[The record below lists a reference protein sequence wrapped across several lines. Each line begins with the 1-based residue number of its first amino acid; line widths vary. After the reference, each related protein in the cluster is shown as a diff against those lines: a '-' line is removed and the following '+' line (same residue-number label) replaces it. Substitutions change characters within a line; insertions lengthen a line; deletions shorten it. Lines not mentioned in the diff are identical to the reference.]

1 MKISNQTYDTIKLIA
16 LLIAPVCV
24 LITSVANAIGYDASV
39 IVAILAAVDVFIGS
53 VVKILSD
60 NYHKGGGDAE

>member
-16 LLIAPVCV
+16 LLIAPTCV

-60 NYHKGGGDAE
+60 NYHEGGDAE

>member
-1 MKISNQTYDTIKLIA
+1 MKISNQTYDTIKLVA

-24 LITSVANAIGYDASV
+24 LLTSVGNAIGYDTTTV
-39 IVAILAAVDVFIGS
+39 TAILAAVDVFIGA

-60 NYHKGGGDAE
+60 NYHAEGDAE

>member
-1 MKISNQTYDTIKLIA
+1 MKISNDTYDTIKLIA

-24 LITSVANAIGYDASV
+24 LITSVANAFGVDASTITAV
-39 IVAILAAVDVFIGS
+39 LAAVDVFIGS

-60 NYHKGGGDAE
+60 QYQKENAK